1 MNEHRF
7 RDLGLLLVMFPF
19 MLLIIGGLGPGCS
32 QSEDSYEN
40 SPRMYSSKEFDS
52 GRSDGRRE
60 AKASWTDERADWLWL
75 WMTDPQYQQGFKQ
88 GWKEGRAGLKLD
100 RQTSE

>member
-1 MNEHRF
+1 
-7 RDLGLLLVMFPF
+7 
-19 MLLIIGGLGPGCS
+19 
-32 QSEDSYEN
+32 
-40 SPRMYSSKEFDS
+40 MYSSKEFDS

-88 GWKEGRAGLKLD
+88 GWREGRAGLKLD
-100 RQTSE
+100 RRTSE